1 MNIIHIYMYLF
12 SELFL
17 PKNTKKRPNQQ
28 AAYMYTA
35 NTGSLGLIQ
44 IIVIG

>member
-1 MNIIHIYMYLF
+1 MNIIHIYLF

-17 PKNTKKRPNQQ
+17 PKNTKKRPNGQ
-28 AAYMYTA
+28 AAYMYTVY
-35 NTGSLGLIQ
+35 TGSLGLIQ